1 MIKHGN
7 KINVAMITL
16 NEERSIK
23 KVVEDIKKIDER
35 IEVLIVDS
43 STDQTA
49 EIANQLGVKV
59 IKQLPPS
66 GYGLLWT

>member
-23 KVVEDIKKIDER
+23 VVEDIKKIDER
-35 IEVLIVDS
+35 IS
-43 STDQTA
+43 F
-49 EIANQLGVKV
+49 NCR
-59 IKQLPPS
+59 
-66 GYGLLWT
+66 